1 MTYKFSDILRI
12 IIPGLYFIT
21 LSLGISVD
29 LEIIRIDEATPF
41 FKLLTSTFAN
51 VIVILLPFLGYI
63 VGYIINICSSYI
75 ERVVYRRKIMKRPS
89 QIVLGFN
96 EDYRLKDVSKILAHY
111 GINEVNEQTAHKAF
125 LLAKE
130 EISLS
135 DRINTHFEQSV
146 FARNIAG
153 TQFLFTVIAL
163 VAMFLGGIFS
173 FIGFIYS
180 LLLFLIFFYN
190 WRRLSCVYVKYVFSE
205 LEKKI
210 IVLQP
215 DRGWSTKCT

>member
-1 MTYKFSDILRI
+1 MTYKFSDILRM

-41 FKLLTSTFAN
+41 LKLLTSTFAN

-63 VGYIINICSSYI
+63 VGYIINICSSYM
-75 ERVVYRRKIMKRPS
+75 ERLVYRSNILKRPS
-89 QIVLGFN
+89 QIILGFN

-111 GINEVNEQTAHKAF
+111 GVNEVNEQTAHKAF

-130 EISLS
+130 EIPQS
-135 DRINTHFEQSV
+135 DRINTHFEQSA

-153 TQFLFTVIAL
+153 VQLLFTLIAL
-163 VAMFLGGIFS
+163 ASMFFGGL
-173 FIGFIYS
+173 YS
-180 LLLFLIFFYN
+180 LISFVISAVLCVICLYN
-190 WRRLSCVYVKYVFSE
+190 WRRQSCVYAKYVFSE
-205 LEKKI
+205 LEKNM
-210 IVLQP
+210 
-215 DRGWSTKCT
+215 

>member
-1 MTYKFSDILRI
+1 MTYKFSDILRM

-21 LSLGISVD
+21 LCLGTSVD
-29 LEIIRIDEATPF
+29 LGIIRIDEATPF

-63 VGYIINICSSYI
+63 VGYIINICTSYI
-75 ERVVYRRKIMKRPS
+75 ERVVYRIKKLKRPS

-96 EDYRLKDVSKILAHY
+96 EDYRLKDVPKILAHY

-130 EISLS
+130 EIPQS
-135 DRINTHFEQSV
+135 DRINTHFEQSA

-153 TQFLFTVIAL
+153 VQLLFTLIAF
-163 VAMFLGGIFS
+163 ASIFFGGL
-173 FIGFIYS
+173 YS
-180 LLLFLIFFYN
+180 LISFVISAVLCVICLYN
-190 WRRLSCVYVKYVFSE
+190 WRRQSCVYAKYVFSE

-210 IVLQP
+210 VVLQP
-215 DRGWSTKCT
+215 DRG

>member
-1 MTYKFSDILRI
+1 MTYKFTDILRM

-75 ERVVYRRKIMKRPS
+75 ERVVYRRNIMKRPS

-130 EISLS
+130 EISQS
-135 DRINTHFEQSV
+135 DRINTHFEQST

-153 TQFLFTVIAL
+153 VQLLFALIAFASMFFGGLYSLISFVI
-163 VAMFLGGIFS
+163 
-173 FIGFIYS
+173 S
-180 LLLFLIFFYN
+180 LLLSLVCLYN
-190 WRRLSCVYVKYVFSE
+190 WRRQSCVYAKYVFSE
-205 LEKKI
+205 LVKN
-210 IVLQP
+210 L
-215 DRGWSTKCT
+215 

>member
-1 MTYKFSDILRI
+1 MTYKFSDILRM

-29 LEIIRIDEATPF
+29 LEIIRIDEETPF

-63 VGYIINICSSYI
+63 VGYIINIYSSYM
-75 ERVVYRRKIMKRPS
+75 ERLVYRIKKMKRPS

-111 GINEVNEQTAHKAF
+111 GINEVDEQTAHKAF

-130 EISLS
+130 EISQS
-135 DRINTHFEQSV
+135 DRINTHFEQST

-153 TQFLFTVIAL
+153 VQLLYTLIAF
-163 VAMFLGGIFS
+163 VSMFFGGL
-173 FIGFIYS
+173 YS
-180 LLLFLIFFYN
+180 LISFVISAVLCVICLYN
-190 WRRLSCVYVKYVFSE
+190 WRRQSCVYAKYVFSE
-205 LEKKI
+205 LEKNM
-210 IVLQP
+210 
-215 DRGWSTKCT
+215 